1 MNNKTRLAYFGDEAN
16 WEDVEYKPDPETVG
30 EEEAKGLPKIVVS
43 FLRGTRIYQVK
54 TTFDGFSL
62 HYGEPKVE
70 RLSKIVECVTD
81 KDNHVLWYANC
92 IAQKE
97 IVDHIRNCE
106 KEWGK

>member
-16 WEDVEYKPDPETVG
+16 WQDVEYKPEGVDED
-30 EEEAKGLPKIVVS
+30 EAPTLPRIVVS
-43 FLRGTRIYQVK
+43 FLRGTRIYRVK
-54 TTFDGFSL
+54 TTFDGFGFR
-62 HYGEPKVE
+62 YGEPKGE

-106 KEWGK
+106 KEWER